1 MRAQTV
7 AIEQARAEA
16 QKTLDQHH
24 GADSAPTEALFDAQT
39 EAEASQAAQEAR
51 VGVV

>member
-16 QKTLDQHH
+16 QKTLDL
-24 GADSAPTEALFDAQT
+24 ATVW
-39 EAEASQAAQEAR
+39 AR
-51 VGVV
+51 MRCCSRQ